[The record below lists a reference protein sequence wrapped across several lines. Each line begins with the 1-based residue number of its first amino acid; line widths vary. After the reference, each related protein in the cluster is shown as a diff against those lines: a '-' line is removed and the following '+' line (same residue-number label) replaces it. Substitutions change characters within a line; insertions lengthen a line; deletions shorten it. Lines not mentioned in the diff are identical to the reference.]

1 MSAGVKVTLAIL
13 VGLVA
18 SALARF
24 SYGPGP
30 AETYTGGF
38 IYWLNYYSGFDF
50 GIIVAGIVWLVMWDS
65 PKRASTAATTLL
77 SVTVVAAVLAIF
89 GVFGK

>member
-13 VGLVA
+13 VGIAA

-24 SYGPGP
+24 SHGPSP
-30 AETYTGGF
+30 VDTYTAGL
-38 IYWLNYYSGFDF
+38 IYWLNHYSGFYF
-50 GIIVAGIVWLVMWDS
+50 ALPIAGIVWLIIGSS
-65 PKRASTAATTLL
+65 PKRDSIAANILL

-89 GVFGK
+89 GALGK